1 MTYAYLHSFI
11 TQSSLFSPCFCEIYS
26 QIQCKSLPACTS
38 NGTQAWHKEGAILS
52 CPPPSCTQEVWKF
65 LGCCWQLD
73 GNGILSIWLFLLLS
87 SFTFLR
93 FCVGCQSHGCKLLPV
108 VRSCEMFLWEKKVRR
123 TSTRFFACFRM
134 QDLQFRREKKRII
147 LAKFRLKVPYK
158 YWHVDKCTD
167 TRWLAGWFDE

>member
-11 TQSSLFSPCFCEIYS
+11 TQSSLFSSCFCEIYS
-26 QIQCKSLPACTS
+26 LIQCKLLPACTS

-134 QDLQFRREKKRII
+134 LDLQFRGEKKKNYFCQVQ
-147 LAKFRLKVPYK
+147 A
-158 YWHVDKCTD
+158 
-167 TRWLAGWFDE
+167 